1 MKDKI
6 DNYDMIFKIIIIGDS
21 NVGKTNILTKY
32 LKNEFDPNSKPT
44 IGVEFATKQFSIKDN
59 IIKTQIWDTAGQE
72 RYRTITSSFYTGAKG
87 CLLVYDITRKE
98 SFENIDKWISD
109 IKSTSEENLSII
121 LLGNKCDLEAQRKVS
136 KEEAE
141 EKSQLYNMAFMET
154 SALYGTNIER
164 AFDELINNVYK
175 NNNQLFEKEVNLLI
189 DDKKMIDINQV
200 KDEEKKGCCG

>member
-6 DNYDMIFKIIIIGDS
+6 NNYDMIFKIIIIGDS

-44 IGVEFATKQFSIKDN
+44 IGVEFATKQFTIKDN

-72 RYRTITSSFYTGAKG
+72 RYRTITSSFYKGAKG

-164 AFDELINNVYK
+164 AFNELINNVY
-175 NNNQLFEKEVNLLI
+175 NNNHQLFEKEVNLLI
-189 DDKKMIDINQV
+189 DEKQMIDINQV

>member
-1 MKDKI
+1 MKDKVN
-6 DNYDMIFKIIIIGDS
+6 NYDMIFKIIIIGDS

-32 LKNEFDPNSKPT
+32 LKDEFDPNSKPT
-44 IGVEFATKQFSIKDN
+44 IGVEFATKQFTIKNN

-72 RYRTITSSFYTGAKG
+72 RYRTITSSFYKGVKG
-87 CLLVYDITRKE
+87 CLLVYDITKKE

-109 IKSTSEENLSII
+109 IKSAAEENLSII
-121 LLGNKCDLEAQRKVS
+121 LLGNKCDLEDQRKVS

-164 AFDELINNVYK
+164 AFDELINNGYK
-175 NNNQLFEKEVNLLI
+175 NNHQLFEKEVNLLI